1 MERHFFALIACM
13 SVLSL
18 PGCTDFSDEN
28 QKVADPEEAE
38 ILEALSE
45 RLSDEQA
52 EGLLFFSTPERRVAF
67 RNIDRLYSTRT
78 VHAAASPL
86 RLEDNPMDLAGLTYT
101 VDDKTY
107 TLADF
112 VKMPSSM
119 GLIVVKDGEVLFE
132 HYGGGN
138 NSATRW
144 VSFSVTKSVTSML
157 IGAAIADGYIESVDE
172 PVAHYL
178 PRLRGTPYED
188 ATIEHVLN
196 MASGVAWN
204 EDYEDPESDV
214 ARAGGANGLELVQYL
229 AELPKTEKVGETF
242 NYNTGETNLAG
253 EILRAAIGNNASVYL
268 THKIWQ
274 PFGMESDATW
284 LTGGP
289 GGGEIGGCCISATL
303 RDYARI
309 GMFAMNG
316 GVLADGTRV
325 LPVDWIAK
333 STQPSR
339 GYEGY
344 GYLWWLHGDGSYAAL
359 GIFEQQIYVDPA
371 AQLVIAAHSNA
382 PTATGSDY
390 GRHLEAVTQAI
401 RQAL

>member
-1 MERHFFALIACM
+1 MTRQVFLLLTCTLMLLLA
-13 SVLSL
+13 
-18 PGCTDFSDEN
+18 GCAVSSGVK
-28 QKVADPEEAE
+28 QSAADPEEAA
-38 ILEALSE
+38 ILERLSE
-45 RLSDEQA
+45 RSSSEQG
-52 EGLLFFSTPERRVAF
+52 ESLLFFTTPERRVAF
-67 RNIDRLYSTRT
+67 KNIDKLSPTRT

-86 RLEDNPMDLAGLTYT
+86 RLEENPIDFSGLTYT
-101 VDDKTY
+101 VDSETY

-112 VKMPSSM
+112 VKMRSSK
-119 GLIVVKDGEVLFE
+119 GLIVVKDGEILFE
-132 HYGGGN
+132 HYGKGN
-138 NSATRW
+138 DPSTRW

-157 IGAAIADGYIESVDE
+157 IGAAIADGYIESVKE

-188 ATIEHVLN
+188 ATIEHVLH

-204 EDYEDPESDV
+204 EDYADPESDV
-214 ARAGGANGLELVQYL
+214 AKAGGANGLELVQYL
-229 AELPKTEKVGETF
+229 ARLPKADNPGETF

-274 PFGMESDATW
+274 PFGMASDATW
-284 LTGGP
+284 LLGRP
-289 GGGEIGGCCISATL
+289 GGGETGGCCISATL

-309 GMFAMNG
+309 GMFAMND

-325 LPVDWIAK
+325 LPEDWMAR
-333 STQPSR
+333 STQPSP

-344 GYLWWLHGDGSYAAL
+344 GYLWWLHGDGSYSAQ

-382 PTATGSDY
+382 PTATGSEY
-390 GRHLEAVTQAI
+390 ARHLDAVTQAI
-401 RQAL
+401 RDAL

>member
-1 MERHFFALIACM
+1 MERHVFALIACTL
-13 SVLSL
+13 VLML
-18 PGCTDFSDEN
+18 PGCTDFSGEN
-28 QKVADPEEAE
+28 RKVADPEEAKV
-38 ILEALSE
+38 LEALSE

-67 RNIDRLYSTRT
+67 RNIDRLYPTRT

-86 RLEDNPMDLAGLTYT
+86 RLEDNPKDLAGLTYT
-101 VDDKTY
+101 VDDETY
-107 TLADF
+107 TLADL

-138 NSATRW
+138 NAGTRW

-157 IGAAIADGYIESVDE
+157 IGAAIADGYIASVDE

-214 ARAGGANGLELVQYL
+214 AKAGGANGLELVQYL

-289 GGGEIGGCCISATL
+289 GGGETGGCCISATL

-325 LPVDWIAK
+325 LPQDWMAM